1 MRSSMKIAVAI
12 MLVLACAIG
21 GYFVWRYLD
30 TYESTDDAQIDGSM
44 TSVSPRIAGTVV
56 AVHVSENDQ
65 VKTGQLLVEMDAA
78 DAVLAVKQA
87 EAALALAQAQ
97 VRVAEPEVPMTGVT
111 TRTMINTTEAAAKGA
126 DAEVTATERDYEAAL
141 ARLRQAEAANAN
153 AQSELARYKKLV
165 DKEEVSRQDYEQRV
179 DTARATTAGVEN
191 ARASAAAIQ
200 KMIEMKKAGLEQ
212 TRSRVDQA
220 QKNAPQQVAVQ
231 QATLGARRAAVDA
244 AQAALEVA
252 KLNLTYT
259 KITSPVTGQ
268 IGRKAVE
275 VGMRIEPGQLLM
287 AVVPAEDIWITA
299 NFKETQ
305 LQRMKPGQRAT
316 VSVDA
321 LGRDYE
327 GFVESLSPATG
338 ARFSILPPENT
349 SGNYVKVVQRLPVR
363 LRLKPGQDSMDRLRR
378 GMSVVPKVWLQ

>member
-1 MRSSMKIAVAI
+1 

-65 VKTGQLLVEMDAA
+65 VKTGQLLVEMDPA

-97 VRVAEPEVPMTGVT
+97 VRMAEPEVPMTGVT

-126 DAEVTATERDYEAAL
+126 DAEVTATERDHEAAL

>member
-1 MRSSMKIAVAI
+1 MKIAGIIILGLVCAVAGF
-12 MLVLACAIG
+12 LG
-21 GYFVWRYLD
+21 WRYLN
-30 TYESTDDAQIDGSM
+30 TFESTDDAQIDGSM
-44 TSVSPRIAGTVV
+44 TAVSTRVSGSVI
-56 AVHVSENDQ
+56 AVHVSENQQ
-65 VKTGQLLVEMDAA
+65 VTAGQLLVELDPR
-78 DAVLAVKQA
+78 DSELAVEQA

-97 VRVAEPEVPMTGVT
+97 VRVAAPEVPMTGVT
-111 TRTMINTTEAAAKGA
+111 TRTAINTTEAETKGA
-126 DAEVTATERDYEAAL
+126 AAEVTAAERDHEAAL

-179 DTARATTAGVEN
+179 DAAKSAAAGVEN
-191 ARASAAAIQ
+191 ARAAAESIQ
-200 KMIEMKKAGLEQ
+200 KTIEMKKAGWEQ
-212 TRSRVDQA
+212 TRSRADQA
-220 QKNAPQQVAVQ
+220 QRNAPQQVAVQ
-231 QATLGARRAAVDA
+231 QATLGARQAAVAA
-244 AQAALEVA
+244 AQAALDIA

-259 KITSPVTGQ
+259 KITAPVTGQ
-268 IGRKAVE
+268 VGRKAVE

-316 VSVDA
+316 ISVDA
-321 LGRDYE
+321 LGRDFE
-327 GFVESLSPATG
+327 GTVESLSPATG
-338 ARFSILPPENT
+338 AKFSILPPENT

-378 GMSVVPKVWLQ
+378 GMSVVPKVWLE

>member
-1 MRSSMKIAVAI
+1 MKIAVAI

-65 VKTGQLLVEMDAA
+65 VKTGQLLVEMDPA

-97 VRVAEPEVPMTGVT
+97 VRMAEPEVPMTGVT

-126 DAEVTATERDYEAAL
+126 DAEVTATERDHEAAL